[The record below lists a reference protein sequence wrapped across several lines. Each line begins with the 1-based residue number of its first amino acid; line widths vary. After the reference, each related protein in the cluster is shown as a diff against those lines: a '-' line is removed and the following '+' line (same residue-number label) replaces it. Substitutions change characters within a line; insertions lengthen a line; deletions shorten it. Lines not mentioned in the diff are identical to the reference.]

1 MTRFFFH
8 LASKDKTICDTKGRE
23 FGDLAT
29 AYRHAILPIHKM
41 TLLDEV
47 EWQGWSIKV
56 TDVTNR
62 SVLSVLF
69 PQKPCLQYKDAPT
82 KRIDSTA

>member
-8 LASKDKTICDTKGRE
+8 LAAKDKTICDTKGRE
-23 FGDLAT
+23 FVDLAG
-29 AYRHAILPIHKM
+29 AHRHAVLLIHKM

-47 EWQGWSIKV
+47 DWQGWSIKL
-56 TDVTNR
+56 TDANNR

-69 PQKPCLQYKDAPT
+69 PQTSYLQSKSFST
-82 KRIDSTA
+82 KQMDSTA

>member
-8 LASKDKTICDTKGRE
+8 LAAKDKTICDTKGRE
-23 FGDLAT
+23 FVDLAS
-29 AYRHAILPIHKM
+29 AHRHAVLLIHKM

-47 EWQGWSIKV
+47 DWQGWSIKL
-56 TDVTNR
+56 TDANNR

-69 PQKPCLQYKDAPT
+69 PQTPYLQSKSFST
-82 KRIDSTA
+82 KQMDSTA